1 MIVVGTDSS
10 ERLVTVGDE
19 HAALVFGTPRS
30 GKTRGI
36 VIPSLLAHE
45 GPALVT
51 SSKYDV
57 LAATLAARAA
67 EGPVWVF
74 SVDGRVPVAPGVHV
88 RLAVWNPVPA
98 CLDFDIALLHARAMV
113 GAVAE
118 AEDGENAFWYHHA
131 ERVVAALL
139 HAAALERRSLADVA
153 AWVLTGDLA
162 GPANILA
169 RQDAGWAESIVRRN
183 DGGHDPFRATLLSTA
198 SDVLRVFDHA
208 SARRLAQQPPFPVQE
223 FLDSNGTLYLCIPA
237 EQQELF
243 APLVVGLIE
252 EVMRAQFSRS
262 DAGCTSGTLAMF
274 LDELRRVAPIRNLAG
289 YLAEAGS
296 HGVQVL
302 GVLQSLNQARER
314 WGDAVAQS
322 FLTLFHSIVLLPG
335 VRDRQLLEDLSA
347 LIGEEIWSPAQ
358 GTVLPRPTWPVHAL
372 AAIPA
377 GSGLHVHGAETTV
390 VRLELAP
397 TEVC

>member
-1 MIVVGTDSS
+1 MIVVGTDTS

-19 HAALVFGTPRS
+19 HATLVFGTPRS

-36 VIPSLLAHE
+36 VIPSLLAHQ

-57 LAATLAARAA
+57 LAATLAERAA

-74 SVDGRVPVAPGVHV
+74 SVDGRVPVLPGVQV

-98 CLDFDIALLHARAMV
+98 CLDFDVALLHARAMV
-113 GAVAE
+113 GAVGE
-118 AEDGENAFWYHHA
+118 AEEGENVFWYHHA

-139 HAAALERRSLADVA
+139 HAAAIDRRSLADVA
-153 AWVLTGDLA
+153 AWVLTGDLTR
-162 GPANILA
+162 PADILA
-169 RQDAGWAESIVRRN
+169 RRGAGWARAIVRRID
-183 DGGHDPFRATLLSTA
+183 DGHSRFRDSVLSTA

-208 SARRLAQQPPFPVQE
+208 AARRLAQEEPFPVEE
-223 FLDSNGTLYLCIPA
+223 FLDGSGTLYLCIPA
-237 EQQELF
+237 EQQALF
-243 APLVVGLIE
+243 APLVVGLVE
-252 EVMRAQFSRS
+252 EVMRAQFARS
-262 DAGCTSGTLAMF
+262 DAGLPRSTLAVL
-274 LDELRRVAPIRNLAG
+274 LDELRRVAPIHNLAG

-314 WGDAVAQS
+314 WGDAIAHS
-322 FLTLFHSIVLLPG
+322 FLTLFHDIVLLPG

-347 LIGEEIWSPAQ
+347 LIGEDMWSPAP
-358 GTVLPRPTWPVHAL
+358 GTITPRPTWPVHAL
-372 AAIPA
+372 ASIPA
-377 GSGLHVHGAETTV
+377 GTAVHVQGADATV

-397 TEVC
+397 TEVR